1 MAPKKSVKKSVDVTV
16 EKKEVPVAAVPV
28 HVTKSADNDSTNV
41 FTKVL
46 NNYSKQSTP
55 KLKLIDSFLAFLV
68 VLGVFQ
74 FVFCLLVGN
83 FVSMMMRGDGGCL
96 DGLMIETV
104 VFDAVVRAARKRA

>member
-1 MAPKKSVKKSVDVTV
+1 MAPKKSVKKNVDATL
-16 EKKEVPVAAVPV
+16 EKKDAPPVAVPV
-28 HVTKSADNDSTNV
+28 HVTKSADNDNTNV

-46 NNYSKQSTP
+46 NNYTKQSTP

-83 FVSMMMRGDGGCL
+83 FVSNMRD
-96 DGLMIETV
+96 
-104 VFDAVVRAARKRA
+104 